1 MSFAAKGASPRTFAH
16 VTPVPPSTNVL
27 FGVASSV
34 TSTVTV
40 DTTGL
45 GASTRFGGN
54 ATITVSVAPP
64 DPTILASVNPVV
76 LTNFTTAAAY
86 STNTTLT
93 VTTTAATP
101 QGTYIVSIVANTNP
115 PQPASVTPLTNTF
128 TLNVGSVFVPQKV
141 WSPGGINTNWS
152 TALNWTNT
160 GAPTPSN
167 DVQFV
172 DLGAVGTPG
181 LVDNVVDTTTTIG
194 SLTYGQTNNSHT
206 TLIPAGV
213 TLTIGGT
220 ANGLVTGTGTDAGD
234 GLLVTA
240 GITGAG
246 GAVTFTN
253 RNAIINIG
261 QGHTTTGNAVS
272 HAQATL
278 DLSGLDTFTATPSRL
293 LVGVDLTLK
302 GSCGVLNLAK
312 TNTIT
317 VTTGSLAPQI
327 DIGDNSQ
334 SGGTPTISSILV
346 LGQTNA
352 IFADSIAVG
361 RGKTDNNGG
370 LIQFTNAFSS
380 PTAYFRGT
388 NGNSSRV
395 GSWGIGDAA
404 GGRSLYTYGACDF
417 SSGSVNAMVDTMFV
431 GRGATVDTG
440 NSSNPGTGTLTFSAG
455 SLDLNTL
462 EVGYATTLANG
473 TGIVNANGGSLVVNN
488 LLELAHQAGTP
499 SANAALNVSAATVTA
514 NNGLLVGS
522 GTATL
527 SITNGTLNAT
537 NSSATI
543 GTTANPLN
551 SFNASDAT
559 LKLAVQGIGPSVA
572 TANIFSGGTANTI
585 NISSVPV
592 LGSLPSQ
599 LPLIQYGLNGGTA
612 NGDLAKFV
620 VGTLPSASPAYAAHL
635 VNNTANNSIDIVF
648 TSGPVVPSLTW
659 DGVPNGNWNT
669 TTANWRPKTGP
680 NMAYAQGD
688 FVRFDDSLT
697 GTPNV
702 NLTTVLSPATL
713 NASNTAATYVFS
725 GVGSLSGS
733 LTLVK
738 DGTGALTLSETGGDN
753 FSGGLLI
760 NNGTVIL
767 DNVNGNISG
776 GTTISS
782 GVLQFGNNDTKGG
795 LPSGTVVANGTLVF
809 ARTDNITVTNP
820 ISGSGTLMQSNNS
833 VVSISGNN
841 VFSGSAVVAQGTL
854 QVGGTNAFGAVTGVT
869 VNNNATFDL
878 NGTAL
883 FGNGNSGL
891 VVTVSGQGV
900 GGNGAIINNGG
911 DQTRAL
917 HTVTMT
923 GDTAFGGNG
932 DWDIRNSSSS
942 SASAD
947 AQLNGSYNLTKVGT
961 NTVTLRGVT
970 IDGGLGNINV
980 QSGTITITAT
990 ASAPLNSLGNGSA
1003 TALILSNATLN
1014 LDTIGAIPGKNF
1026 VLTNGGTLKCSGT
1039 NTMGN
1044 QVTLLG
1050 TANNTIT
1057 VGTGAQFTIS
1067 QGINGG
1073 GGFSKNGSSTLFLNA
1088 ANTYSGNTVV
1098 SGGTLA
1104 LYGNGSDGSISS
1116 SVNLNIT
1123 SGATLDASGR
1133 SDGTFTLGSGQT
1145 LTGGVGTN
1153 GPGTIDGIFVANVGS
1168 VLAPGTGNTN
1178 IGTLTVTN
1186 TATLNGSTVMKLNA
1200 STGTNDRLNAYAIT
1214 YGGSLTV
1221 TNAVGTIVNGQTFQ
1235 LFSSTTTYGGT
1246 FSGGVILPSAPG
1258 LTWQNN
1264 LANNGSITA
1273 QVVAAPYITSLTL
1286 TSTNLVLKGTNGTPG
1301 LQFALVTS
1309 TNLTSPRS
1317 QWTPVSTNTF
1327 TSGNFSVTNL
1337 LTPGASQSFY
1347 SLRVP

>member
-1 MSFAAKGASPRTFAH
+1 MKIPLQVVRTVVLLAVVFAFPGLASAATRQVSSITFSSPTISVASG
-16 VTPVPPSTNVL
+16 VATNV
-27 FGVASSV
+27 
-34 TSTVTV
+34 TNTVTV
-40 DTTGL
+40 VSGSGAGSRYL
-45 GASTRFGGN
+45 GIATLTAS
-54 ATITVSVAPP
+54 VSPN
-64 DPTILASVNPVV
+64 DPTITTSLNP
-76 LTNFTTAAAY
+76 TFFNFPNAN
-86 STNTTLT
+86 STSNSALSLS
-93 VTTTAATP
+93 TTAATP
-101 QGTYIVSIVANTNP
+101 IGSYIVQVVVNTNP
-115 PQPASVTPLTNTF
+115 PDATKVTPVTNSF
-128 TLNVGSVFVPQKV
+128 TLNVGSTFIPQKI
-141 WSPGGINTNWS
+141 WTGAGANSNWS
-152 TALNWTNT
+152 TALNWTNS

-172 DLGAVGTPG
+172 DLGAAGTAG

-194 SLTYGQTNNSHT
+194 SLTYGQTNNFHT
-206 TLIPAGV
+206 TLIPPGV

-220 ANGLVTGTGTDAGD
+220 ANGLVTGTGTDVGD

-261 QGHTTTGNAVS
+261 QGHTTTGNAIS

-278 DLSGLDTFTATPSRL
+278 DLSGLGTFIATPSRL

-312 TNTIT
+312 TNSIT
-317 VTTGSLAPQI
+317 VTTGSPAPQI

-334 SGGTPTISSILV
+334 SGGTPTISSVLV

-440 NSSNPGTGTLTFSAG
+440 NSPNPGTGTLTFSAG
-455 SLDLNTL
+455 TIDVNTL
-462 EVGYATTLANG
+462 EVGYATTLAVG
-473 TGIVNANGGSLVVNN
+473 TGTVNANGGSLVVNN
-488 LLELAHQAGTP
+488 LLELAHVSGTN
-499 SANAALNVSAATVTA
+499 SANATLNISGATVTA
-514 NNGLLVGS
+514 NNGVTVGTGLAS
-522 GTATL
+522 L

-592 LGSLPSQ
+592 LGGLPAQ

-612 NGDLAKFV
+612 TGDLTKFV

-635 VNNTANNSIDIVF
+635 VNNTGNNSIDIVF

-680 NMAYAQGD
+680 NTAYAQGD

-702 NLTTVLSPATL
+702 NLTTALSPATL
-713 NASNTAATYVFS
+713 NVSNAAATYAFS
-725 GVGSLSGS
+725 GTGSLSGS

-738 DGTGALTLSETGGDN
+738 DSTGALTLAETGGDN

-767 DNVNGNISG
+767 DNVNGNIAG
-776 GTTISS
+776 GTMLNN
-782 GVLQFGNNDTKGG
+782 GVLQLGNNDTKGG
-795 LPSGTVVANGTLVF
+795 LPSGTVTANGTLVF

-820 ISGSGTLMQSNNS
+820 IAGSGTLMQSNNN
-833 VVSISGNN
+833 VVSVSGNN
-841 VFSGSAVVAQGTL
+841 PFSGSALVAQGTL
-854 QVGGTNAFGAVTGVT
+854 QVGSTNAFAAVAGVT
-869 VNNNATFDL
+869 VTNNATFDL

-891 VVTVSGQGV
+891 VVIVSGQGV

-911 DQTRAL
+911 DQTRVL

-932 DWDIRNSSSS
+932 DWDIR
-942 SASAD
+942 
-947 AQLNGSYNLTKVGT
+947 
-961 NTVTLRGVT
+961 
-970 IDGGLGNINV
+970 
-980 QSGTITITAT
+980 
-990 ASAPLNSLGNGSA
+990 
-1003 TALILSNATLN
+1003 
-1014 LDTIGAIPGKNF
+1014 IP
-1026 VLTNGGTLKCSGT
+1026 
-1039 NTMGN
+1039 
-1044 QVTLLG
+1044 
-1050 TANNTIT
+1050 
-1057 VGTGAQFTIS
+1057 
-1067 QGINGG
+1067 
-1073 GGFSKNGSSTLFLNA
+1073 
-1088 ANTYSGNTVV
+1088 
-1098 SGGTLA
+1098 
-1104 LYGNGSDGSISS
+1104 
-1116 SVNLNIT
+1116 
-1123 SGATLDASGR
+1123 
-1133 SDGTFTLGSGQT
+1133 
-1145 LTGGVGTN
+1145 
-1153 GPGTIDGIFVANVGS
+1153 P
-1168 VLAPGTGNTN
+1168 
-1178 IGTLTVTN
+1178 
-1186 TATLNGSTVMKLNA
+1186 
-1200 STGTNDRLNAYAIT
+1200 
-1214 YGGSLTV
+1214 
-1221 TNAVGTIVNGQTFQ
+1221 AVRPQ
-1235 LFSSTTTYGGT
+1235 
-1246 FSGGVILPSAPG
+1246 PMAC
-1258 LTWQNN
+1258 
-1264 LANNGSITA
+1264 
-1273 QVVAAPYITSLTL
+1273 
-1286 TSTNLVLKGTNGTPG
+1286 
-1301 LQFALVTS
+1301 
-1309 TNLTSPRS
+1309 
-1317 QWTPVSTNTF
+1317 
-1327 TSGNFSVTNL
+1327 
-1337 LTPGASQSFY
+1337 
-1347 SLRVP
+1347 